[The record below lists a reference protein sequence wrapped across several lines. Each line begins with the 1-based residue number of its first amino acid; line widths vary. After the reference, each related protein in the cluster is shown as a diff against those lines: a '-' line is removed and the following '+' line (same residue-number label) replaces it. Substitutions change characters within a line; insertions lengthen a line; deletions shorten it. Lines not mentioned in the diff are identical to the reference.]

1 MENASKALIMAASVL
16 VGLMIISIG
25 VALFS
30 SFSEFSKSTIEKV
43 EETKISEWNQNYLKY
58 YGKTTVIEDGKAVTQ
73 DILVT
78 AHDIVTV
85 ANHAR
90 QNNEKYD
97 LLKQEKAN
105 ENTYYVQVKVND
117 NTNFEK
123 ETVENKN
130 DFLKNNSLKSENKE
144 VKYYTCT
151 GYKISDVT
159 KRVMYIEFKEK
170 VK

>member
-58 YGKTTVIEDGKAVTQ
+58 YGKTTVIEDGKVETQ

-97 LLKQEKAN
+97 LLSQTKPDK
-105 ENTYYVQVKVND
+105 NTYYVQVNVGDISSFQNKTQD
-117 NTNFEK
+117 EK
-123 ETVENKN
+123 NE
-130 DFLKNNSLKSENKE
+130 FLKNNTLKNDGQ
-144 VKYYTCT
+144 VKYYICT
-151 GYKISDVT
+151 DYEISEVT
-159 KRVMYIEFKEK
+159 KRVIWIEFKEK
-170 VK
+170 EK